1 MQQTATI
8 VNKDLI
14 KDIVTSNLL
23 LGLDG
28 ALERITLEIS
38 QLYKPSPDMLTT
50 QECADIVA
58 LLDSHSLFSLRD
70 YVTTL
75 SKILPV
81 TRPTIYKYMRIKNE
95 NSS

>member
-28 ALERITLEIS
+28 ALERITIEICK
-38 QLYKPSPDMLTT
+38 LYSPPFHMLSN
-50 QECADIVA
+50 QECSEIVK
-58 LLDSHSLFSLRD
+58 LLDAHKLFLLRD
-70 YVTTL
+70 SVNTVAR
-75 SKILPV
+75 ILPI
-81 TRPTIYKYMRIKNE
+81 TRVTIYKYMRI
-95 NSS
+95 